1 MVVVRIARYC
11 LLDSRPLYS
20 REAAFLVRVHCH
32 PRLASAAGAL
42 ERYDPAM
49 STTRREFMIS
59 STAVLAAGAAGA
71 SQADAS
77 VGNLLAQV
85 AEELLA
91 DYPESATTLGI
102 DRDERAALKSR
113 LADRSAAGQEA
124 LARRVASR
132 LERLKAI
139 DPARLDDAAR
149 VNLDVVRTAHE
160 IALEGFGFPYGDV
173 ALLNSNWSWRN
184 APYVVAQNTGAFLEI
199 PSMLD
204 EQHTVSSAADA
215 DAYLARLEAYA
226 GQLDGETGRLK
237 EAAEKG
243 VIAPNF
249 LLDKTLA
256 QLRVARA
263 GQVAEW
269 SLVQS
274 LAKRTASM
282 PGDYGA
288 QAAKIAQQKVA
299 PALDRQ
305 FAELL
310 AHRRRA
316 TSEAGVWKLPR
327 GAEYYA
333 WALRAAT
340 TTNLTPEQIHARG
353 REELRELQARMDGI
367 LRQQGLA
374 KGTVG
379 ERMTALGKDPRFA
392 FTNDD
397 AGRARLMAWLHSR
410 VDDMRARLPRAFE
423 TLVPGNFEIQ
433 RMAPEV
439 EPGAPGA
446 YGGPGSIDG
455 KVPGKF
461 WINMHNM
468 GVFTTY
474 STPTLTYH
482 ESIPGHVWQG
492 EFTFKLPLVRSL
504 LAFNAYSEG
513 WALYAEQL
521 ADELG
526 VYDDD
531 PFGRLGYL
539 QSIAFRAC
547 RLVVDTGLHVK
558 RWTRQQAIDWFAST
572 NGSSIEEVTSE
583 VDRYCAWPG
592 QACGYKVGHSEI
604 NRLRARAQ
612 KALGRKFD
620 LRKFDDAVVTGG
632 GVPMLTL
639 GRIIDRFIAGQR

>member
-1 MVVVRIARYC
+1 
-11 LLDSRPLYS
+11 
-20 REAAFLVRVHCH
+20 
-32 PRLASAAGAL
+32 
-42 ERYDPAM
+42 M
-49 STTRREFMIS
+49 SHTRREFVITTS
-59 STAVLAAGAAGA
+59 AALAASQLPARAGTPENDGAAER
-71 SQADAS
+71 
-77 VGNLLAQV
+77 LLAEFT
-85 AEELLA
+85 EELLV
-91 DYPESATTLGI
+91 DYPESATMLGI
-102 DRDERAALKSR
+102 DVGARAALKAKLS
-113 LADRSAAGQEA
+113 DRSPAGQQTIET
-124 LARRVASR
+124 RVARR

-139 DPARLDDAAR
+139 DANALSPAAR
-149 VNLDVVRTAHE
+149 IDVDVLRTAHE
-160 IALEGFGFPYGDV
+160 FTLEGFAFPYGDV

-199 PSMLD
+199 PSLLD
-204 EQHTVSSAADA
+204 EQHTVNSPEDA

-226 GQLDGETGRLK
+226 GQMDGETERLK
-237 EAAEKG
+237 SAAAQN

-263 GQVAEW
+263 GQVSDW
-269 SLVQS
+269 SLVTS
-274 LAKRTASM
+274 LARRTTSM
-282 PGDYGA
+282 NGDYAARAA
-288 QAAKIAQQKVA
+288 QIAAERIA

-305 FAELL
+305 TEEVL

-316 TSEAGVWKLPR
+316 TSDAGVWKLPR
-327 GAEYYA
+327 GDEYYA
-333 WALRAAT
+333 WALRAGT
-340 TTNLTPEQIHARG
+340 TTRMTPDEIHARG
-353 REELRELQARMDGI
+353 REELRELQSRMDGI
-367 LRQQGLA
+367 LRQQGMTS
-374 KGTVG
+374 GTVG

-392 FTNDD
+392 FAESD
-397 AGRARLMAWLHSR
+397 AGRAKLMAFLNAR
-410 VDDMRARLPRAFE
+410 VADMRTRLPRAFD
-423 TLVPGNFEIQ
+423 TRVPGNFEIK

-446 YGGPGSIDG
+446 YGGAGSIDG
-455 KVPGKF
+455 KVSGKF
-461 WINMHNM
+461 WINMHKM
-468 GVFTTY
+468 SVFTTY
-474 STPTLTYH
+474 NTPTLTYH

-492 EFTFKLPLVRSL
+492 EYTFKLPLCRSL

-526 VYDDD
+526 VYDED

-558 RWTRQQAIDWFAST
+558 RWTRQQAIEWFAST
-572 NGSSIEEVTSE
+572 NGSSVDEVTGE

-604 NRLRARAQ
+604 NRLRAKAQ
-612 KALGRKFD
+612 QALGKKFDFRKFN
-620 LRKFDDAVVTGG
+620 DAVVTGG

-639 GRIIDRFIAGQR
+639 ARSVDRFIADNV